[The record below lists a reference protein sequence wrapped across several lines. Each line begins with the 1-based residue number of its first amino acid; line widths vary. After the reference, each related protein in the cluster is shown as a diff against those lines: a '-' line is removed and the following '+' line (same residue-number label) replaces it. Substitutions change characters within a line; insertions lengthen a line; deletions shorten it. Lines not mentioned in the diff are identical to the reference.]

1 MTLDLD
7 QLEALAKAATPGPYE
22 VQTHYGEERLVDEMT
37 DHTFSCVRQEGGS
50 FEDDIAH
57 FHSEDCPGI
66 DDEANARYFAALDPE
81 SILALI
87 AEVRALRKDRERLD
101 SGCIMTHERNEFG
114 EEYKCERRG
123 NDLRKMIDEAIAARA
138 KEPK

>member
-7 QLEALAKAATPGPYE
+7 HLEALAKAATPGPYE

-57 FHSEDCPGI
+57 FHGEDCTGI

-87 AEVRALRKDRERLD
+87 AEVRALREDKARLD
-101 SGCIMTHERNEFG
+101 SGCIVTHERDEFG
-114 EEYKCERRG
+114 EEYRCERRG
-123 NDLRKMIDEAIAARA
+123 NDLRAMIDAARRERA
-138 KEPK
+138 

>member
-1 MTLDLD
+1 MIDLD
-7 QLEALAKAATPGPYE
+7 HLEALAKAATPGPYE

-87 AEVRALRKDRERLD
+87 AEVRALRRQSLELL
-101 SGCIMTHERNEFG
+101 GVV
-114 EEYKCERRG
+114 
-123 NDLRKMIDEAIAARA
+123 IDVEQGGGFDDACLATIKRVMNILAG
-138 KEPK
+138 KEKA